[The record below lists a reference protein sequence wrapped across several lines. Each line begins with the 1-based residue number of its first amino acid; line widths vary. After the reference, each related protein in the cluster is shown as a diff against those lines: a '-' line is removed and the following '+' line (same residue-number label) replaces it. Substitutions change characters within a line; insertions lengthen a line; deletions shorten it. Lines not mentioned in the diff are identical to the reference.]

1 MNTTL
6 NKIETVVI
14 NPFEYVKKNMYDD
27 STVTT
32 YIVINFPNNNTLTI
46 YPEGGIFNLSHDDIY
61 EREKLKCKFYMV
73 RSAKYFFSRNQY
85 DVIDFESA
93 NLISNYGV
101 ASLNLDIKY
110 KIDGEISNITF
121 LNNI

>member
-27 STVTT
+27 TEITT
-32 YIVINFPNNNTLTI
+32 YVVINFPNNNTLTI
-46 YPEGGIFNLSHDDIY
+46 HPEGGIFNLSYDDIY
-61 EREKLKCKFYMV
+61 ENEKLKCKFYMV
-73 RSAKYFFSRNQY
+73 KSAKYFFSRNQY
-85 DVIDFESA
+85 DVIEFESA
-93 NLISNYGV
+93 NLISNCGV

>member
-1 MNTTL
+1 MYTAL
-6 NKIETVVI
+6 NKIETIVI

-27 STVTT
+27 TEITT
-32 YIVINFPNNNTLTI
+32 YVIINFPNNNTLTI
-46 YPEGGIFNLSHDDIY
+46 HPEGGIFNLSYDDIY
-61 EREKLKCKFYMV
+61 EYEKLKCKFYMV
-73 RSAKYFFSRNQY
+73 KSAKYFFSRNQY
-85 DVIDFESA
+85 DVIKFESD
-93 NLISNYGV
+93 NLISNCGV

>member
-6 NKIETVVI
+6 NKIETIVI

-27 STVTT
+27 TEITT
-32 YIVINFPNNNTLTI
+32 YVVINFPNNNTLTI
-46 YPEGGIFNLSHDDIY
+46 HPEGGIFNLSYDDIY
-61 EREKLKCKFYMV
+61 ENEKLKCKLYMV
-73 RSAKYFFSRNQY
+73 KSAKYFFSRNQY

>member
-1 MNTTL
+1 MYTTL
-6 NKIETVVI
+6 NKIETIVI

-27 STVTT
+27 TEITT
-32 YIVINFPNNNTLTI
+32 YVVINFPNNNTLTI
-46 YPEGGIFNLSHDDIY
+46 HPEGGIFNLSYDDIY
-61 EREKLKCKFYMV
+61 EHEKLECKFYMV
-73 RSAKYFFSRNQY
+73 KSAKYFFSRNQY
-85 DVIDFESA
+85 DIIEFESD

>member
-6 NKIETVVI
+6 NKIETIVI

-27 STVTT
+27 TEISTYV
-32 YIVINFPNNNTLTI
+32 VINFPNNNTLTI
-46 YPEGGIFNLSHDDIY
+46 HPDGGIFNLSHDDIY
-61 EREKLKCKFYMV
+61 EHEKLKCKFYIV
-73 RSAKYFFSRNQY
+73 KSAKYFFSRNQY
-85 DVIDFESA
+85 DVVDFESD
-93 NLISNYGV
+93 NLISNYGI

-110 KIDGEISNITF
+110 KIDGEINNITF